1 MMRKLLRDIRYNRR
15 HANLVDGFIL
25 SLKNI
30 EIVRPYHN
38 SILIRYDSL
47 SELKRFQKEEPETL
61 KWISDYVKPGDVF
74 YDIGACLGQYSFLAA
89 KKGANVAAFE
99 PSFSN
104 FHALTKNIFLN
115 KFQDKISPFMIALSD
130 KTELKFFSYKNLKP
144 GTSHHKLSDTRSHLS
159 VPVLAC
165 ALDDLKLAEPTHIK
179 LDTDGHELEVLNGAK
194 ETLKTVHSLMVE
206 IDERKDNRDIFDA
219 LKQFELLNKYQRL
232 TDYTYNYLWV
242 RR

>member
-61 KWISDYVKPGDVF
+61 KWISDYVQAGDVF

-165 ALDDLKLAEPTHIK
+165 ALDDLK
-179 LDTDGHELEVLNGAK
+179 
-194 ETLKTVHSLMVE
+194 
-206 IDERKDNRDIFDA
+206 
-219 LKQFELLNKYQRL
+219 
-232 TDYTYNYLWV
+232 
-242 RR
+242 